1 MGIGIGI
8 GIGVGKGMGKKGLP
22 PLYLGQVATG
32 CGICTANSTTNKW
45 ANSRTPHMF
54 REDQTSFQIVLPA
67 WYWARTGT
75 KVETSVIGSITYTA
89 SIEYP
94 AGTFTQVKFS
104 GANSG
109 VATGAANLV
118 SDPIN
123 LAIPKDTR
131 FWVRSY
137 AVATHSIVFA
147 QATVST
153 NWQTADAANG
163 AALEYGTTSAI
174 TDKTMGGTITPNLA
188 TNDAPIT
195 LPLAI
200 IAQTRKPSILIVSD
214 SKDAGFGD
222 TFDANGFMGY
232 MTKVLGLSYG
242 FINAGSPGD
251 TISEFLASGAKR
263 TALQQYC
270 SHVVFG
276 TAINSLRSGTGQ
288 NKTAA
293 AVLAEQQTAFALFAG
308 KKIFTKTTEP
318 SATSSN
324 SFTTTANQTLNSN
337 AVEIA
342 AFNDAIRAGVPGAQG
357 YFEIADQI
365 ESARNSGKWK
375 VDGTNFKY
383 TADGLH
389 PSVFAHAL
397 IAASGAID
405 PARFVR

>member
-1 MGIGIGI
+1 M
-8 GIGVGKGMGKKGLP
+8 
-22 PLYLGQVATG
+22 
-32 CGICTANSTTNKW
+32 NSTTNKW

-67 WYWARTGT
+67 WFWYRTST
-75 KVETSVIGSITYTA
+75 KVDTSVTGSITYTA

-109 VATGAANLV
+109 IATGAANLV
-118 SDPIN
+118 SDAIN

-147 QATVST
+147 QASVST
-153 NWQTADAANG
+153 NWQCADVANG

-200 IAQTRKPSILIVSD
+200 IAQTRKPSILIISD

-232 MTKVLGLSYG
+232 ASKVLGLSYG
-242 FINAGSPGD
+242 IINAGSPGD
-251 TISEFLASGAKR
+251 TISEFLAAGSKR
-263 TALQQYC
+263 TALQTYC
-270 SHVVFG
+270 SHILFG

-293 AVLAEQQTAFALFAG
+293 AVLAEQQTAFALFPG
-308 KKIFTKTTEP
+308 KKIITKTTEP
-318 SATSSN
+318 STTSSN
-324 SFTTTANQTLNSN
+324 SFINLANQTVNSN
-337 AVEIA
+337 AAEIA
-342 AFNDAIRAGVPGAQG
+342 AFNDAIRAGVAGASG
-357 YFEIADQI
+357 YMEIADQI
-365 ESARNSGKWK
+365 ETSRNSGKWK
-375 VDGTNFKY
+375 FDGTAFKY

-389 PSVFAHAL
+389 PSVFAHAA
-397 IAASGAID
+397 IAASGAVN
-405 PARFVR
+405 PAQFVR